1 MSQSQKDLQHFL
13 KLASAQVRHRMKQ
26 ADETPSGAIEA
37 ANAAA
42 TSRSL
47 QLLEDLIK
55 EQENPNE
62 DSRNSISPA
71 R

>member
-1 MSQSQKDLQHFL
+1 MSQSKKDLQHFL
-13 KLASAQVRHRMKQ
+13 KLASAQVRHRIKQ
-26 ADETPSGAIEA
+26 VEGTTGVSQV
-37 ANAAA
+37 A
-42 TSRSL
+42 TVRSL

>member
-1 MSQSQKDLQHFL
+1 MSQSKKDLQHFL
-13 KLASAQVRHRMKQ
+13 KLASAQVRHRIKQ
-26 ADETPSGAIEA
+26 VDGPTEA
-37 ANAAA
+37 TKTA
-42 TSRSL
+42 TVRSL

-62 DSRNSISPA
+62 DSRHSISPA